1 MGNTC
6 RQAGG
11 TEGKPGFSPAPGMLR
26 GCEPAQRG
34 LGQGPQRHSPAPPA
48 PRHPPSLGVGAR
60 KPPKGPAIRRGHQEG
75 LGGRTRAT
83 KGKQTRCHPAT
94 FQHPPCCPGTIPN
107 TAHGAQTPGP
117 LLQAPC
123 GMPHGEGLKEASQDV
138 PWPWATPVP
147 PGHLRAPAQGPSGRP
162 LPSRQ
167 PRLCPPGLPLSPSLP
182 PLQQIS
188 LKCAAIWFQ
197 LSPIFFLVD

>member
-1 MGNTC
+1 M
-6 RQAGG
+6 AGRG
-11 TEGKPGFSPAPGMLR
+11 PPRGRKPAATP
-26 GCEPAQRG
+26 
-34 LGQGPQRHSPAPPA
+34 
-48 PRHPPSLGVGAR
+48 PPSIAV
-60 KPPKGPAIRRGHQEG
+60 PAE
-75 LGGRTRAT
+75 
-83 KGKQTRCHPAT
+83 
-94 FQHPPCCPGTIPN
+94 PGTVPN
-107 TAHGAQTPGP
+107 TAHGAGTRGP

-147 PGHLRAPAQGPSGRP
+147 PGHLRAPAQGPPGRP
-162 LPSRQ
+162 LPARQ